1 MINLFKDATLITTSP
16 MINRINTIDKGLYL
30 IAEVISRDARE
41 WNDLSIPQPGQLI
54 ENNC

>member
-30 IAEVISRDARE
+30 IAEVISKDARE